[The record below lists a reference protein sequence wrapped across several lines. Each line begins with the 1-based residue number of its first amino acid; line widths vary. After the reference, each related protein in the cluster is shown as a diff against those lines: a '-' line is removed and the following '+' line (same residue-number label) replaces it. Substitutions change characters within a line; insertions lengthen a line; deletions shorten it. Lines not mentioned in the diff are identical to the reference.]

1 MTTLRTAF
9 ITLLTGIVLFTLVH
23 TSCTSSTGKGMEAL
37 FLTDEL
43 YTDPPNFGSYPA
55 TRDQIQKMIDD
66 VDLRNIRAHA
76 WDLWGSMTSP
86 GPQGLPVWET
96 WYSGYEVFT
105 LAGKQEVKARNI
117 IRDFQSPKQFHHF
130 ENVTDGVIPQ
140 NLPEQITSFNR
151 YTKSVADFI
160 VSSGLNRAQ
169 VLDSINDSFDR
180 AGTPISLRQ
189 IQTTQD
195 SIDTR
200 AIVLKPVF
208 QFIDGFRPTVIPF
221 WNGISPKTTTD
232 LKNPEPHTWR
242 QGVIV
247 DPTRTLKP
255 GDSALMSVNNEPARW
270 LQVVGLE
277 DFYAI
282 KLTEEDVK
290 EFSDFAATSG
300 DDVGKGNMTDSISI
314 YQNVKEGNYALL
326 MAVHVTSKEINNWTW
341 QTFWWSPYNNHPFF
355 GADRPTSILAPW
367 DNYNMRTA
375 YWMVTPAGSAE
386 GEPFVSFNPY
396 LETNLFGKVPVKTKT
411 GVLDSISWTGVNS
424 NCMTCHRLAARA
436 PGTFNTPAYQ
446 PDGFIGIGDSVFAG
460 MTKVDFLW
468 SVAIRPQ

>member
-396 LETNLFGKVPVKTKT
+396 LETNLFGKVP
-411 GVLDSISWTGVNS
+411 
-424 NCMTCHRLAARA
+424 
-436 PGTFNTPAYQ
+436 
-446 PDGFIGIGDSVFAG
+446 
-460 MTKVDFLW
+460 
-468 SVAIRPQ
+468 